1 MQELDAVE
9 AKQLEAI
16 LAPLPPTHPARQA
29 RRKGLSLIDIAH
41 CAGPK
46 QPEVVRSL
54 LDLYVQRRR
63 LSH

>member
-1 MQELDAVE
+1 MQELDTIE
-9 AKQLEAI
+9 ARQLDTI
-16 LAPLPPTHPARQA
+16 LAGLPPTHPAREA

-41 CAGPK
+41 CAGPQ

-63 LSH
+63 MSH

>member
-9 AKQLEAI
+9 ARQLEAI
-16 LAPLPPTHPARQA
+16 LSGLPPAHPAREA
-29 RRKGLSLIDIAH
+29 RRRGLSLIDIAH
-41 CAGPK
+41 CAGP
-46 QPEVVRSL
+46 QEPEVVRSL